1 MRQLFHPMRQLFL
14 TRMDA
19 LLEDYDSDGAGP
31 CWRDDK
37 IKDIIDTRHIF
48 KLQFPN
54 KEWLFFD

>member
-1 MRQLFHPMRQLFL
+1 MRQLFL

-19 LLEDYDSDGAGP
+19 LLEDYDSDDAGP

-54 KEWLFFD
+54 KEWSFFN